1 MSPTSSAIATGSASV
16 AEEAVRGE
24 ATVELLPGYFIEN
37 RTGAW
42 LTLPPFPVGQVP
54 TIGTDWA
61 DWIEGTGR
69 YSDVPAPR
77 SHLTAERWHLRP
89 NQVNFL
95 LWWGA
100 LADDSTPEHPRW
112 RFRSGVKRGA
122 KGTGKDPLLALMA
135 LIGLC
140 GPARPVWRDGR
151 WQGEPHI
158 LALVQLAANSEDQA
172 KDPLKIANAMVDGA
186 MADYYGFD
194 KGILRTQ
201 LGGGSRI
208 EVLTSSEI
216 SSEGDPAT
224 EVFLNESHHMKESS
238 GGQALAGVAR
248 RNAAKSPGGMARVLE
263 FTNAHMPG
271 EESVAEASFDAW
283 QAQVAGKTRRQDILY
298 DSREAPPHLSLHDEA
313 QLMEGLRAAYADS
326 PWSDL
331 ERIRDEAQD
340 PRVPLADSI
349 RYYFSSLPTS
359 ETAWVDPRKFDTLA
373 RTDLS
378 VADREPIT
386 LFLDC
391 SKSSDATVLVGCRVP
406 DGHVMALGAW
416 QRPHGDRS
424 RDWLAPREEVDT
436 RLMEVAE
443 RYDIQWLGVDPS
455 PARDDEAEAEYWG
468 EMVDRWHR
476 HFRNRVLLWATPG
489 EAHGSAVAFDM
500 RQSKPGG
507 RDRLREFTA
516 LAEQTAQA
524 VDDWDPESGQPSLT
538 WDGDPVMRAHVHNAR
553 RRPNQ
558 FGTSLGKRSRDSSQ
572 LVDYAVAMV
581 GARLGLRRVLN
592 SGKKL
597 RRRRT
602 GEVVLV

>member
-1 MSPTSSAIATGSASV
+1 LPTSSATATASAS
-16 AEEAVRGE
+16 AAD
-24 ATVELLPGYFIEN
+24 APLDELLPGYFVESQ
-37 RTGAW
+37 TGAW
-42 LTLPPFPVGQVP
+42 LTLPPFPLGGIP
-54 TIGTDWA
+54 TIGTDWI
-61 DWIEGTGR
+61 DWIEGSGR
-69 YSDVPAPR
+69 YADVPPPR
-77 SHLTAERWHLRP
+77 SHLTGDRWRLRP
-89 NQVNFL
+89 GQVNFI
-95 LWWGA
+95 LWWAA
-100 LADDSTPEHPRW
+100 LADDAIPDHPRW

-122 KGTGKDPLLALMA
+122 KGTGKDPLLALLA
-135 LIGLC
+135 LLGLC

-158 LALVQLAANSEDQA
+158 LALAQIAANSEDQA
-172 KDPLKIANAMVDGA
+172 KDPLKVANAMVGA
-186 MADYYGFD
+186 EMADYYGFD

-201 LGGGSRI
+201 LGSGSRI

-224 EVFLNESHHMKESS
+224 EVFLNESHHMKEAS

-271 EESVAEASFDAW
+271 EESVAEESFDAW
-283 QAQVAGKTRRQDILY
+283 QAQVAGRTRRRDILY
-298 DSREAPPHLSLHDEA
+298 DSREAPPHLSLHDEE
-313 QLMEGLRAAYADS
+313 QLMAGLRAAYADA
-326 PWSDL
+326 PWVDL

-349 RYYFSSLPTS
+349 RYYFSSLPTA
-359 ETAWVDPRKFDTLA
+359 ETAWVDPRKFDA
-373 RTDLS
+373 RARSD
-378 VADREPIT
+378 VVVPEREPVT

-391 SKSSDATVLVGCRVP
+391 SKSSDATVLAGCHVP
-406 DGHVMALGAW
+406 HAGCTIPAGHVMALDAW
-416 QRPHGDRS
+416 QRPHGDRGQ
-424 RDWLAPREEVDT
+424 WLAPRDDVDK
-436 RLMEVAE
+436 RLMEVDAL
-443 RYDIQWLGVDPS
+443 YDIQWLGVDPS
-455 PARDDEAEAEYWG
+455 PARDEEAEAEYWG

-476 HFRNRVLLWATPG
+476 HFRKRVLLWATPG
-489 EAHGSAVAFDM
+489 ESIGSAVAFDM

-507 RDRLREFTA
+507 RERLREFTA
-516 LAEQTAQA
+516 VAEQTAQA
-524 VDDWDPESGQPSLT
+524 IDDEASLT
-538 WDGDPVMRAHVHNAR
+538 WDGNPILRAHVHNAR

-558 FGTSLGKRSRDSSQ
+558 FGVSLGKRSRDSSK